1 MDDQFENIMQPKMI
15 KRKSLN
21 DEEEEEAEEYKRK
34 KEKRKERKSKITAQC

>member
-1 MDDQFENIMQPKMI
+1 VDDQFENIMQPKMI

-21 DEEEEEAEEYKRK
+21 DEEEEAEEYKRK